1 MKQQNSIVKIA
12 SMAIVLFSGTVL
24 GAALMPPPIEFKDRH
39 GTDVMGG
46 HVSIIQ
52 QDISIGGSMGLS
64 HSVGTHTSNFANYN
78 DETKARF
85 APEGF
90 LESYRGFVDE
100 EIYSDCNNCIQKYR
114 MNVTDGSS
122 STSFDTTA
130 NHQSFTP
137 RSDSRHQLLFVSNP
151 TNPSTYHQ
159 SIIDFNQAIG
169 GFTGFIWIKP
179 NGTVV
184 YFPAQ
189 SAAITRAFMS
199 HIQQPDG
206 KVIAVSTAR
215 IWSFN
220 SVTDVSTNTGF
231 QLKYIYQ
238 YSSKTTTPPGPNLP
252 GAQANEW
259 SIYTPKYILG
269 VNNSSLR
276 CLSQHNVWVYPT
288 TTNNEGHSKNTVI
301 ANACSGWN
309 AADNWPVVTYTWPDY
324 MPQSMYQ
331 NTASFKVTDPMGIE
345 TEYVHTPWT
354 TKTSEGIRYPQAWYD
369 TTPRITQ
376 IKKAGKVLMNYAYAT
391 PDEPIYFSF
400 GTGIIFMDPGRA
412 ARIRASWIG
421 NDIITYQTNIPM
433 GHSGVQTGIANGGA
447 GYQSVGSVSYE
458 EAGPI
463 RMSAWDK
470 SAFFH
475 NAKVARVTSIDYQL
489 GGKKISFDYHN
500 YQLGTAESHNV
511 TKKTEDG
518 LSTTAGGYQ
527 ACTPLNYKICNQ
539 PTWITDPNN
548 NTTDYEYYPESG
560 LPKTITLPANA
571 DGIRAQTKYYY
582 TAKSAVYLQSPG
594 ASIPQLSA
602 LPIYLLTK
610 EIKCQ
615 KTAPTTTGCTDP
627 NDEIITE
634 YDYGPSQ
641 VGVANNLFLRGMSVT
656 ALNSQGAR
664 ETRRTCYAYDQYG
677 NRIGETKPKAN
688 LTSCP

>member
-1 MKQQNSIVKIA
+1 MKQQNSLAKIC
-12 SMAIVLFSGTVL
+12 SLAIVLFSGTAL

-39 GTDVMGG
+39 GADLMGA
-46 HVSIIQ
+46 HVSITQ

-78 DETKARF
+78 DETKTRF

-90 LESYRGFVDE
+90 LERYRGFVDE
-100 EIYSDCNNCIQKYR
+100 EVYSDCDNCVQKYR
-114 MNVTDGSS
+114 MNVTDGLTSS
-122 STSFDTTA
+122 SFETTK
-130 NHQSFTP
+130 NHATFTP
-137 RSDSRHQLLFVSNP
+137 SGDSRHQLLFVNNPSNP
-151 TNPSTYHQ
+151 SVYHQ
-159 SIIDFNQAIG
+159 SIINFNQAIG

-179 NGTVV
+179 DGTLV
-184 YFPAQ
+184 YYPVQ
-189 SAAITRAFMS
+189 SATATRAFMS

-206 KVIAVSTAR
+206 KVIAVSTER

-238 YSSKTTTPPGPNLP
+238 YSSKTTSSPGSGLP
-252 GAQANEW
+252 GAQAIEW

-269 VNNSSLR
+269 INNASLR
-276 CLSQHNVWVYPT
+276 CPSQHNVGVYPT
-288 TTNNEGHSKNTVI
+288 MINNEGQSKNTLI
-301 ANACSGWN
+301 ANACSGWS
-309 AADNWPVVTYTWPDY
+309 AGDNWPVVTYTWPDY
-324 MPQSMYQ
+324 MPLSMYQ
-331 NTASFKVTDPMGIE
+331 NTAAFKVTDPMGIE

-354 TKTSEGIRYPQAWYD
+354 TKTSDGRKYPQAWYD
-369 TTPRITQ
+369 TTPRLTQ
-376 IKKAGKVLMNYAYAT
+376 IKKAGKVVMNYAYLT
-391 PDEPIYFSF
+391 PDEPIYFSY
-400 GTGIIFMDPGRA
+400 GAGIIFMDPGRA
-412 ARIRASWIG
+412 ARIRTSWIG
-421 NDIITYQTNIPM
+421 NDIITYQTNIPV
-433 GHSGVQTGIANGGA
+433 GSSGSQTGIAHGSA
-447 GYQSVGSVSYE
+447 GYQSIGTVSYE
-458 EAGPI
+458 KSGSI
-463 RMSAWDK
+463 KMHAWDK
-470 SAFFH
+470 SAIFH
-475 NAKVARVTSIDYQL
+475 SSQIGRLTSVNYIL
-489 GGKKISFDYHN
+489 GGTKISFEYHN
-500 YQLGTAESHNV
+500 HAEGSAQSHNV
-511 TKKTEDG
+511 TKKTENG

-527 ACTPLNYKICNQ
+527 ACTPFNYKICNQ
-539 PTWITDPNN
+539 PTWITDPNG

-594 ASIPQLSA
+594 ASTPQLSP

-615 KTAPTTTGCTDP
+615 KSAPTATGCTLP
-627 NDEIITE
+627 NDEIISE

-641 VGVANNLFLRGMSVT
+641 AGVANNLFLRGMSVT

-664 ETRRTCYAYDQYG
+664 ETRRTCYAYDKYG